1 MKIKTI
7 NFYSMNKKLLT
18 LIGFIFFFASIQAQH
33 FDSYFETKTLRL
45 DYVHTGNLDAEII
58 KPVEY
63 WEKTGWEGIKSR
75 LIDSSNLG
83 SLIFQIY
90 DSLTQQLIFSKSYS
104 TLFEEYRTTEKGE
117 IEIRT
122 FLESIV
128 FPKPKNTVKIVFE
141 SLDRRLQKQEVSSF
155 YLNPKQTKPTKMTKE
170 HQVLDLHIGGTNE
183 TCLNILIVPDGYS
196 KKESAKLKADM
207 ARIGNYILECT
218 PFKENKHQINL
229 RGIEGY
235 SKQSGITD
243 PNAKILKKTLI
254 GTSFNTIDVDRYL
267 MCEDVWKLHQVA
279 DDAPYD
285 AILILANTSKYG
297 GGGIYNFYATVYADG
312 DEKRIAYVS
321 VHELGH
327 SIGGLADEYYT
338 SEVSVQD
345 YYPLDIEPAEPNLT
359 TLVNFDAKWKS
370 LLDPN
375 TPVPT
380 PNDKTFT
387 EVLGVYEGGGYCA
400 KGVYRPWLNC
410 TMKESIYNNFCPVCK
425 QALER
430 AINQKK

>member
-1 MKIKTI
+1 MQKI
-7 NFYSMNKKLLT
+7 LLT
-18 LIGFIFFFASIQAQH
+18 IIGIVLFFSSIQAQH
-33 FDSYFETKTLRL
+33 FDTYFEPKTLRL
-45 DYVHTGNLDAEII
+45 DYVHTGNLEWEFIT
-58 KPVEY
+58 PVEY
-63 WEKTGWEGIKSR
+63 WEKTGWEGTKNR

-104 TLFEEYRTTEKGE
+104 TLFEEYRTTEKGKTE
-117 IEIRT
+117 IVDY
-122 FLESIV
+122 LESIV

-141 SLDRRLQKQEVSSF
+141 SLDRRLQKQEVTGF
-155 YLNPKQTKPTKMTKE
+155 YWNPQKTKTTKMTKK
-170 HQVLDLHIGGTNE
+170 HNVLDLHIGGTNE
-183 TCLNILIVPDGYS
+183 TCLNIVIVPDGYS

-218 PFKENKHQINL
+218 PFKENKQNINI

-235 SKQSGITD
+235 SKHSGITD
-243 PNAKILKKTLI
+243 PNAKIFKKTLI

-267 MCEDVWKLHQVA
+267 MCQDVWKLHEVA

-285 AILILANTSKYG
+285 AILILANTKKYG
-297 GGGIYNFYATVYADG
+297 GGGIYNFYATVYSDG
-312 DEKRIAYVS
+312 DEKRIAYVT

-327 SIGGLADEYYT
+327 SVGGLGDEYYT

-345 YYPLDIEPAEPNLT
+345 FYPLDIEPAEPNLT
-359 TLVNFDAKWKS
+359 TLVNFEAKWKS
-370 LLDPN
+370 LLSPD

-380 PNDKTFT
+380 PNDTTFIG
-387 EVLGVYEGGGYCA
+387 VLGVFEGGGYCA

-425 QALER
+425 YTLER
-430 AINQKK
+430 AINKKK